1 MTKWGGCPAPHFK
14 KIQIQKDLTFSIIF
28 DIIIIEKVEKPKKNK
43 FRKMRYKN
51 GYHNYKR
58 KHTRESKG

>member
-28 DIIIIEKVEKPKKNK
+28 DIIIIEKVEKPKKINSE
-43 FRKMRYKN
+43 R
-51 GYHNYKR
+51 
-58 KHTRESKG
+58 